1 MFNFKI
7 WDKGLNC
14 FVDNSDKHEYYS
26 SLSGKIFKNHFC
38 DNKMLRQINALSLKS
53 TELLSEDGEE
63 IYEGDI
69 CVFILEEG
77 GETIS
82 YDIGVIK
89 FNNAAFILDGSSF
102 DKDTHYLGDYLTQ
115 ENKAG
120 IKILGNI
127 YENPEMLKK

>member
-38 DNKMLRQINALSLKS
+38 DNKML
-53 TELLSEDGEE
+53 